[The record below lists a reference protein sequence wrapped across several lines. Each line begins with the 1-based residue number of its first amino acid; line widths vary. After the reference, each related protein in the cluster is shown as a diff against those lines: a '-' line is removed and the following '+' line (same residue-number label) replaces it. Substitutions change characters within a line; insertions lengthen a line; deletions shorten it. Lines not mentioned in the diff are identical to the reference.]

1 MFQKLQQILFSVH
14 IAIHLNNAYHP
25 PRQAEPQKHKI
36 LVGVTQAFHNGIQA
50 YATEAY
56 WENEQLQE
64 VYHHVLV
71 ILNFFYDYYLVLHI
85 VFVPPAVVRIILMLH
100 EDDQHVEDDEDE
112 GGQEL
117 ESWANEQEP
126 FVNERRPLS
135 RIVVDVRQRQLRQN
149 LDCDEVMEEP
159 RPLEM
164 ALVVLRIGLNEEEE
178 VVA

>member
-1 MFQKLQQILFSVH
+1 M
-14 IAIHLNNAYHP
+14 
-25 PRQAEPQKHKI
+25 
-36 LVGVTQAFHNGIQA
+36 
-50 YATEAY
+50 
-56 WENEQLQE
+56 QE

-85 VFVPPAVVRIILMLH
+85 VFVSPAVVRIILMQH
-100 EDDQHVEDDEDE
+100 EDDQYIEDDDDED

-117 ESWANEQEP
+117 ESSWADEQAP

-135 RIVVDVRQRQLRQN
+135 RIVVDVRQRQQLRQN
-149 LDCDEVMEEP
+149 LDCDEVMDEP

-164 ALVVLRIGLNEEEE
+164 ALVGVPPVLRIGLNEE